1 MKIKKA
7 TIFIGSLGIFLSSIL
22 HAQISVSP
30 QVTASAGGNA
40 TVSNLQVSWTLGE
53 TFTTGLSGTG
63 LSLTQGFQQNTTL
76 CVSIVDYQYVKAGNP
91 YQTLFP
97 LTNGM
102 IINQIPEQVSIL
114 VTDVCSDVNIESF
127 EMNLQ
132 GPEQNWN
139 IIQNVTPNALFD
151 NTGNNVNGRNFI
163 PGNYTLT
170 VTGYAQDNK
179 GGAILYGPVITTFT
193 VVGNLA
199 TISMPT
205 LSSPNICAG
214 SNVDVSFTTS
224 GTFGV
229 SNQFQVQLSDK
240 NGSFLMPTVIG
251 SANSA
256 GTVTCPI
263 PLNTPDGN
271 NYLIRIVSSSQV
283 YASNPTISMLTINPL
298 NHNFTSPNNNYIVEN
313 LTKKAVSN
321 ISASNKIASPAQ
333 INYQA
338 GNAITLNSGFE
349 VNAGA
354 VFKAEIKACNN

>member
-1 MKIKKA
+1 MTKH
-7 TIFIGSLGIFLSSIL
+7 LRIFLLLALVSYYTS
-22 HAQISVSP
+22 AQVSVSP
-30 QVTASAGGNA
+30 QVIASAGGNA
-40 TVSNLQVSWTLGE
+40 TASNLQVSWTLGE

-63 LSLTQGFQQNTTL
+63 VSLTQGFQQNTTL

-114 VTDVCSDVNIESF
+114 VTDVCSNVTIESF
-127 EMNLQ
+127 EMNIQ

-139 IIQNVTPNALFD
+139 IVQNITPNALFD

-179 GGAILYGPVITTFT
+179 GGGITYGPVITTFS
-193 VVGNLA
+193 VVGNIA

-214 SNVDVSFTTS
+214 SNVDVSFSTT
-224 GTFGV
+224 GTF
-229 SNQFQVQLSDK
+229 SPANQFQIQLSDK
-240 NGSFLMPTVIG
+240 NGSFEFPTVIG
-251 SANSA
+251 STNAA
-256 GTVTCPI
+256 GTIACTI
-263 PLNTPDGN
+263 PLNTPDGS
-271 NYLIRIVSSSQV
+271 NYLIRVVSSSQV
-283 YASNPTISMLTINPL
+283 YAGNPTMSMLTINPL
-298 NHNFTSPNNNYIVEN
+298 NHNFTNPVNNYTTEN
-313 LTKKAVSN
+313 LTKKAVSS
-321 ISASNKIASPAQ
+321 ISANNKITSPAQ
-333 INYQA
+333 ISYQA
-338 GNAITLNSGFE
+338 GNVITLNSGFE

-354 VFKAEIKACNN
+354 VFKAEIKGCNN